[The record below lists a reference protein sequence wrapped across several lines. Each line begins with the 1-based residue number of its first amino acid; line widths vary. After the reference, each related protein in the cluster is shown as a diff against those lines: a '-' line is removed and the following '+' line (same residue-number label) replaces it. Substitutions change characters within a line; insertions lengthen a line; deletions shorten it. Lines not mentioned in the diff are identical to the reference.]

1 MYLNI
6 TMQNLFVNGCSF
18 NGPRKKWGK
27 ECKTWVGKEVANHYG
42 ATLHNFARGGRGNRR
57 ICDTTKLFFESN
69 PQRKKDTFAI
79 IQWSSPGR
87 RDYPTD
93 DGYKP
98 IKGYSTT
105 WRTWSTHEHPKF
117 VSQQQGWDVDQD
129 HSLLQLTQML
139 DMQNYLKINDIPYV
153 MYFGLISQIS
163 IKYPDH
169 HTLFNA
175 LDHTRIYNPATS
187 HYEFCKFCNLQLSNQ
202 DEHPS
207 AEGHKQWAEGL
218 IKYIDDIR

>member
-1 MYLNI
+1 
-6 TMQNLFVNGCSF
+6 
-18 NGPRKKWGK
+18 
-27 ECKTWVGKEVANHYG
+27 
-42 ATLHNFARGGRGNRR
+42 
-57 ICDTTKLFFESN
+57 LFFESN
-69 PQRKKDTFAI
+69 PQRKKDTFAV

-98 IKGYSTT
+98 INGYSTT
-105 WRTWSTHEHPKF
+105 WRTWSTHEQPKF
-117 VSQQQGWDVDQD
+117 VSAQQGWDVDQD
-129 HSLLQLTQML
+129 HSLLQLIQML

-153 MYFGLISQIS
+153 MYFGLISQIM